1 MSEQIEFLQE
11 LGKKAREMPPEQQ
24 EKMSDTGK
32 ALKDAAEVG
41 YDTNNPE
48 EDVKS
53 VLDNMAEKLTEVK
66 KGVRSLLLSYENDA
80 KESASSAMDATKS
93 GKGTYPTSNLGQ
105 TEENI
110 RETTERKLDH
120 LEKMAKKKV

>member
-1 MSEQIEFLQE
+1 M
-11 LGKKAREMPPEQQ
+11 A
-24 EKMSDTGK
+24 DVGK
-32 ALKDAAEVG
+32 ALKDKVKAE
-41 YDTNNPE
+41 Y
-48 EDVKS
+48 
-53 VLDNMAEKLTEVK
+53 EKVAPSGQGNRFMDET
-66 KGVRSLLLSYENDA
+66 GYENA